1 MSKSKSDKYANVL
14 NSDAFLRASTI
25 NTRLSLLGR
34 ELNNNIENL
43 VINEKTLGQVFNKQ
57 NMNKKTIYSSGKYNI
72 NFENLISDNVS
83 CDNILIEQKQKDILY
98 KGNDDEDQL
107 KIIEEEAEQVNEAK
121 DKKEVDNIFEQVEE
135 NVNKPKEEESKQ
147 NDETDSIFNQY
158 LYNTDN
164 TNMDNNNE
172 KNKDN
177 KNENNNDNNDN
188 LYENVNDNN
197 DNNNENNENKADIK
211 DMRLSTMFQDIMDF
225 NQEKKEDDVMKFLN
239 EKKKEELNKKKER
252 KGELHMSALFNNI
265 LSPEEEKEKEKEKER
280 EKKKLEAKINN
291 LNKNQKLNI
300 IEENDEKDDEEEDKK
315 KDVLKEEYFPIDVI
329 EEAEKYYN
337 LSNDSKEDL
346 YPLNTYQMSHGLTI
360 DFIYKNE
367 IDIENK
373 NSNNFSAVGLDE
385 LGNIYLCTDYGKIIK
400 KKYKSKNKKEEIIIS
415 SSKYRENITCVDI
428 FENIIITG
436 DATGN
441 IIVWIDDKINQ
452 ALVNING
459 TKTAILCIK
468 IIEVIPDTKVT
479 LLFSDVEGDV
489 YIVNFNPNKI
499 GENQNKKILTYEN
512 MPVYNILIYPENK
525 SEIKKEKQS
534 IYIILASAQKA
545 GLYILYLEAMELIE
559 LTVLEYIYGEKGKF
573 QFDISIGYGFP
584 PVADL
589 KNKMGVDIAAASRG
603 SISDTI
609 ALSDTEEENS
619 MIAVSYG
626 SVIQLFAV
634 KIKEKKF
641 KPIGYF
647 INERPVLR
655 MFFIFNSMIALLTDN
670 FNLTLINTYDFI
682 PKAYNTREEHTPTKN
697 CFISYELV
705 DINKYGIKGQEID
718 VTVQNKPLKK
728 TIFTNTLI
736 PTESA
741 LFAIGENMDKFY
753 RFYLSNYADVLNDL
767 LFKEEYVKILW
778 LSLLIFNRK
787 KNLLNNQINYVDKNF
802 IKNNR
807 DKLCENFLTMF
818 LISKVI
824 PELTKNNEI
833 FVRMFLEFFMETNYF
848 EKLPKFIMM
857 LSSSDELHLDKY
869 IFMNLTKYMVNGNL
883 YDIVLSSNLLKDYI
897 SYYINQN
904 DKLLLNKVLLKLN
917 LDSLLQ
923 PEILKIILEKELIN
937 PYIYT
942 RIKNIQAGKT
952 DYFLPVLYLDTV
964 FKKDTIK
971 EKYELEK
978 QNEKEIKKNLTKEQ
992 LELFEKQIE
1001 ANKEEMEKAMKERK
1015 EIEKEYKKLIIEHNM
1030 DYFNE
1035 KTFSCHEY
1043 LGHKFLWY
1051 CNKCLSGKEYPNDT
1065 QMSPNNFKETS
1076 IKILAYLLI
1085 KENIKSYLE
1094 FDSYTYLKIIKKF
1107 YLEPKLF
1114 NLIHNEEN
1122 ASSTKGKF
1130 SSSVIEIIDKYLGNK
1145 RSECF
1150 NLDYIYASIRDVA
1163 VDCDVNKFYIDY
1175 DFYIMTCE
1183 LCSNNNNLNFD
1194 KSAIMDTLLFFS
1206 DFYIEDFSNNSNNDP
1221 YNCHR
1226 KIESKK
1232 EIKRY
1237 YNKLEE
1243 YMLNL
1248 LNYLKERNNLEEEF
1262 VNTIVKKN
1270 KIKEQYKKVYF
1281 YLCEESRQ
1289 YKECFRLKIDEYERN
1304 PDNYGDK
1311 NKKELFSWIERIIEY
1326 TYSLDILNEKVYHKE
1341 ISNEDKEHTMF
1352 KKILLSYLKILCEI
1366 SIDELSKITDVW
1378 FIEDYEQEDLI
1389 QHLGGGVSNAL
1400 QLKYIDHFFLLKKKD
1415 MNDNIDKYI
1424 KFLEIEIDLLI
1435 KERNKKRIKELLVEY
1450 KILCNEHILDKLLK
1464 NSINDCCIYI
1474 CQILGRVKDGVELT
1488 VKEVKRKYDNIQLVL
1503 EKPNYNPILIDIEL
1517 NEIYKYFE
1525 MGLSVCQNN
1534 FFELQKED
1542 KEIDDNWLQLFNT
1555 ACKFKIDFYP
1565 KYEINK
1571 NNIKTKDHKKIFLSL
1586 QNCIQLILEKMS
1598 DYITLDLLVEI
1609 IANNC
1614 KNGKI
1619 IEFYTF
1625 LDKSFYAFRRTE
1637 TILQSGKN
1645 LMSTSVLIQYD
1656 ELGRVKTF
1664 GKHIFLMENKCDFCK
1679 FYLKSFNSYSFKLFE
1694 CGHKYH
1700 VNCCAEENGEKCCYI
1715 CTKEEIGDNEERAKN
1730 FKEGKLVLNLSDDE
1744 KQNQDKLKRQAEEK
1758 SRKQMNKTKLNL
1770 LKKIRKKQRELNA
1783 VLNGNIVYG
1792 MN

>member
-1 MSKSKSDKYANVL
+1 MSKSKADKYANVL

-57 NMNKKTIYSSGKYNI
+57 NMKNKTIYSSGKYNI
-72 NFENLISDNVS
+72 NFDNLISDNVS
-83 CDNILIEQKQKDILY
+83 CDNILIEQKQKEILY
-98 KGNDDEDQL
+98 KGEDDEEQL
-107 KIIEEEAEQVNEAK
+107 KIIEEETEQINEVK
-121 DKKEVDNIFEQVEE
+121 EKKEKKNLFEQLQE
-135 NVNKPKEEESKQ
+135 NIDKPKEENNKN
-147 NDETDSIFNQY
+147 NDETDIIFNKI
-158 LYNTDN
+158 LNSDDIAN
-164 TNMDNNNE
+164 
-172 KNKDN
+172 
-177 KNENNNDNNDN
+177 NENNNKNNNENKNDDNNDN
-188 LYENVNDNN
+188 TNANN
-197 DNNNENNENKADIK
+197 NNNENNNENNGNKTDIK
-211 DMRLSTMFQDIMDF
+211 SMRLSTMFQDIMDF
-225 NQEKKEDDVMKFLN
+225 NQENKEEDELMKFLN
-239 EKKKEELNKKKER
+239 SQNKKELNKKKD
-252 KGELHMSALFNNI
+252 KKDDLHMSALFNNI
-265 LSPEEEKEKEKEKER
+265 LSPEEEKEKEKEK
-280 EKKKLEAKINN
+280 KKLESKNNN
-291 LNKNQKLNI
+291 LKTNQNLNI
-300 IEENDEKDDEEEDKK
+300 IEEKDEKEDEEEDKK
-315 KDVLKEEYFPIDVI
+315 KDVLKEEYYPIDVI

-360 DFIYKNE
+360 DFVYKNE
-367 IDIENK
+367 INIENN

-415 SSKYRENITCVDI
+415 SNKYREHITCIDI
-428 FENIIITG
+428 FENIIVTG
-436 DATGN
+436 DTSGN
-441 IIVWIDDKINQ
+441 ILVWIDDKINQ
-452 ALVNING
+452 ALININNN
-459 TKTAILCIK
+459 KSAILCIK
-468 IIEVIPDTKVT
+468 IIEVIPDIKVT
-479 LLFSDVEGDV
+479 LLFSDIQGDA
-489 YIVNFNPNKI
+489 YIVSFNPKKI

-512 MPVYNILIYPENK
+512 MPIYNILIYPGNK
-525 SEIKKEKQS
+525 KEIKKEKQNV
-534 IYIILASAQKA
+534 YIILASAQRS
-545 GLYILYLEAMELIE
+545 GLYILYLEAMELID
-559 LTVLEYIYGEKGKF
+559 LTTLEYIYGEKGKF
-573 QFDISIGYGFP
+573 QFDISIGFGFP

-589 KNKMGVDIAAASRG
+589 KNKMGQDTAAAARG

-626 SVIQLFAV
+626 NVIQLFAV

-655 MFFIFNSMIALLTDN
+655 MLFIFNSMIALITDN
-670 FNLTLINTYDFI
+670 FNLKLINTYDFV
-682 PKAYNTREEHTPTKN
+682 PKAYNTKEELIPTKN
-697 CFISYELV
+697 CFISYELL

-718 VTVQNKPLKK
+718 IIIKDKPLKR
-728 TIFTNTLI
+728 TILTNTII
-736 PTESA
+736 PIESG
-741 LFAIGENMDKFY
+741 LFTIGKDNNKFY
-753 RFYLSNYADVLNDL
+753 HFYLSNYSDVLNGL
-767 LFKEEYVKILW
+767 LFKEEYIKILW

-787 KNLLNNQINYVDKNF
+787 KNLLNNQINYVDKNY
-802 IKNNR
+802 IKDNK

-818 LISKVI
+818 LLSKVI

-833 FVRMFLEFFMETNYF
+833 FIRMFLEFFMETNYF
-848 EKLPKFIMM
+848 EKLPKFLNM
-857 LSSSDELHLDKY
+857 LSDSKRPEDLQLQIKLNKY

-883 YDIVLSSNLLKDYI
+883 YDIVLNSNLLKDYI
-897 SYYINQN
+897 NYYIDQN

-923 PEILKIILEKELIN
+923 PEILEIILEKELIN

-1001 ANKEEMEKAMKERK
+1001 SNKEEMEKAMKERK
-1015 EIEKEYKKLIIEHNM
+1015 ETEKEYKKLIIEHNM

-1065 QMSPNNFKETS
+1065 QMSPNNFKDTS

-1094 FDSYTYLKIIKKF
+1094 FDSYTYLQIIKKF

-1114 NLIHNEEN
+1114 NLIYNEEN
-1122 ASSTKGKF
+1122 PSSSKGKF
-1130 SSSVIEIIDKYLGNK
+1130 SNSVIEIIDKYLGNK

-1163 VDCDVNKFYIDY
+1163 VNCEVNKFYIDY

-1183 LCSNNNNLNFD
+1183 ILSNNNNLNFD

-1206 DFYIEDFSNNSNNDP
+1206 DFYIEDLSHNDP
-1221 YNCHR
+1221 FNCHR

-1232 EIKRY
+1232 EIKKY

-1248 LNYLKERNNLEEEF
+1248 LNYLKERNNLEKEF
-1262 VNTIVKKN
+1262 VNEIVKKN
-1270 KIKEQYKKVYF
+1270 KIKDQYKKVYF

-1304 PDNYGDK
+1304 PDNYSDK
-1311 NKKELFSWIERIIEY
+1311 SKKELFSWIERIIEY
-1326 TYSLDILNEKVYHKE
+1326 TYSLDILNEKVFH
-1341 ISNEDKEHTMF
+1341 NENNNEEKVHTMF
-1352 KKILLSYLKILCEI
+1352 KRILLSYLKILCEI
-1366 SIDELSKITDVW
+1366 SIDELSKITDAW

-1400 QLKYIDHFFLLKKKD
+1400 QLKYIDHFFLIKKKD
-1415 MNDNIDKYI
+1415 MNDNIEKYI

-1450 KILCNEHILDKLLK
+1450 KILCNEKILDKLLK
-1464 NSINDCCIYI
+1464 NSVNDCCIYI

-1488 VKEVKRKYDNIQLVL
+1488 VKEVNQKYENIKLIL

-1517 NEIYKYFE
+1517 KEIYKYFE

-1542 KEIDDNWLQLFNT
+1542 KEIDDSWLQLFNT

-1565 KYEINK
+1565 RYEINK
-1571 NNIKTKDHKKIFLSL
+1571 NNIKTKDHKKIFVNL

-1656 ELGRVKTF
+1656 ELGKVKTF

-1700 VNCCAEENGEKCCYI
+1700 VNCCAEEKGEKCCYI

-1730 FKEGKLVLNLSDDE
+1730 FKEGKLVLNLSNEE
-1744 KQNQDKLKRQAEEK
+1744 KQNQDKVQREIENKN
-1758 SRKQMNKTKLNL
+1758 RKQMNKVKLNL

-1783 VLNGNIVYG
+1783 VLNDNIVYG
-1792 MN
+1792 IN